1 MSLSPQL
8 KEFLSRQY
16 ILDMIDNNQWNEF
29 YNTLADFDWN
39 NINDVTDFLVHMC
52 GIDPLPYMYYVP
64 ANYRRKDASITT
76 LEIHDGIEIIYERAF
91 MDCPNLET
99 VTINPSCSRVHE
111 YVFKGC
117 TNLRKVH
124 ILGAKTR
131 IDPLAFCFLD
141 NIEFYINRYN
151 EDMISLFRDTLKY
164 DVHVMRGTKA

>member
-16 ILDMIDNNQWNEF
+16 ILDMVDKNQWNEF
-29 YNTLADFDWN
+29 YNTLAEFDWN
-39 NINDVTDFLVHMC
+39 NISDVTDFLMHAC

-76 LEIHDGIEIIYERAF
+76 LKIHDGIEMIYERAF

-99 VTINPSCSRVHE
+99 VIINPSCNRVHE

-151 EDMISLFRDTLKY
+151 EDMISLFQDTLKY
-164 DVHVMRGTKA
+164 NVHVMRGTNA